1 MINYSRTFF
10 PYNKMFCIERFGV
23 DSGTTILHKSELK
36 LEELISE
43 NKGRNNKYIKMH
55 LHKNMLPVIAMYLV
69 LKEDGKKTEDALQ

>member
-1 MINYSRTFF
+1 MMNYSRTFF
-10 PYNKMFCIERFGV
+10 PYYKKFCIDKFGI

-55 LHKNMLPVIAMYLV
+55 LHKNMLPVLWMQMKFILI
-69 LKEDGKKTEDALQ
+69 